1 MATAAQDA
9 GADSVS
15 LINTLK
21 GMALDPRGSGRPWL
35 GAGTGG
41 MSGPAIRAIAL
52 QQVAA
57 VAQAVDVPIVGMGG
71 IESGRDAADFL
82 RAGASAIAVGTA
94 SFRDP
99 AAGTRIAAELRA
111 VSGRE
116 RDFLP
121 AAAR

>member
-1 MATAAQDA
+1 
-9 GADSVS
+9 
-15 LINTLK
+15 
-21 GMALDPRGSGRPWL
+21 
-35 GAGTGG
+35 
-41 MSGPAIRAIAL
+41 
-52 QQVAA
+52 
-57 VAQAVDVPIVGMGG
+57 MGG

-99 AAGTRIAAELRA
+99 AAGTRISAELHA

-121 AAAR
+121 SAAR